1 MSEYRSQIQNLF
13 LSTVRKRHQPVEV
26 VLDTGTCLRGII
38 KGFDQFSVT
47 IGFHDK
53 LEVIYKSAIL
63 YITAMPKK
71 SRSRSKGSVPRPS
84 GMGRPPRYSA
94 DSRPP
99 YDDDCPPRPC
109 SFDSDD
115 SRLPRLRPAPEI
127 IEERPAR
134 PRSIPEP
141 KDEQPPRHTPEV
153 TGEKPTRSRTRTSAS
168 STEKPPVRTPPPRQF
183 IDIPEDID
191 LEDPPPPKK
200 TTRKSST

>member
-1 MSEYRSQIQNLF
+1 MSEYRSQIQNTF

-71 SRSRSKGSVPRPS
+71 SRSRSASRAPRASGTS
-84 GMGRPPRYSA
+84 GMGRPPRYSS

-99 YDDDCPPRPC
+99 YDDDRPPR
-109 SFDSDD
+109 
-115 SRLPRLRPAPEI
+115 SRA
-127 IEERPAR
+127 
-134 PRSIPEP
+134 IPEP
-141 KDEQPPRHTPEV
+141 TDELPSHHLPEVVEELPTRSRPTPEP
-153 TGEKPTRSRTRTSAS
+153 GEEKPTRTRTRTSA
-168 STEKPPVRTPPPRQF
+168 TKADKPPVRTPPPRQF

-191 LEDPPPPKK
+191 SEDPPPPKK
-200 TTRKSST
+200 PTRKSSI